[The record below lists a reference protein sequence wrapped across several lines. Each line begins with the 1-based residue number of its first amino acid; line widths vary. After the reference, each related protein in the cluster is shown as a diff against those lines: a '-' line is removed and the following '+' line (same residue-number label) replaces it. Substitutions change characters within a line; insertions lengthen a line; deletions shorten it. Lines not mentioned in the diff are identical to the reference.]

1 MIKISLDDLNIFL
14 GTIFKMVFIIFQKM
28 YIIAFNRTEI
38 QTNIK
43 SSNFKNIIIFTYVLV
58 SQFNKRFFYR
68 ASR

>member
-28 YIIAFNRTEI
+28 YLIDFNRTEI
-38 QTNIK
+38 QTNVK

-58 SQFNKRFFYR
+58 SQFNKRFFLQ
-68 ASR
+68 SQ